1 MMEIPIFQTSA
12 QLLNGAEIIS
22 NRVSSMQISKFVEVV
37 NTRVGKENF
46 ED

>member
-12 QLLNGAEIIS
+12 QLANGAETIS

-37 NTRVGKENF
+37 NTRVRKENF
-46 ED
+46 EN